1 MIQST
6 QKLVKVGSSDMI
18 TVPAHVKKQLNAKTG
33 DQVKVTYELVD
44 EPTAHDI
51 EVVAIAQKL
60 IKRHKTALKNL
71 SQR

>member
-1 MIQST
+1 MLKST

-18 TVPAHVKKQLNAKTG
+18 TVPAHVKRELNVNTG
-33 DQVKVTYELVD
+33 DSLKVTFEVVD
-44 EPTAHDI
+44 QPSAHDV

-60 IKRHKTALKNL
+60 ISRHRKALKNL

>member
-18 TVPAHVKKQLNAKTG
+18 TVPAHVKKELNAKTG
-33 DQVKVTYELVD
+33 DQVKVTFEPVNQ
-44 EPTAHDI
+44 PTAHDI

-60 IKRHKTALKNL
+60 IKRHHQALKNL